1 MKTLSPEIKFYSIQQ
16 GTNDIYMG
24 EKTNCLQFTLKSPNN
39 IYISVYSSSD
49 EDIQKRYI
57 NLKRIKEIK
66 QLKDNWDGYDAK
78 AFSADL
84 LNYMEKMIGQL
95 EVQPNLFPLSDG
107 AIQLEMHRNGCAIE
121 IEINED
127 EIALVNIVDE
137 NNKEI
142 TKKITNDFLSVNE
155 ELKKFYAHK
164 F

>member
-1 MKTLSPEIKFYSIQQ
+1 
-16 GTNDIYMG
+16 
-24 EKTNCLQFTLKSPNN
+24 
-39 IYISVYSSSD
+39 
-49 EDIQKRYI
+49 
-57 NLKRIKEIK
+57 
-66 QLKDNWDGYDAK
+66 
-78 AFSADL
+78 
-84 LNYMEKMIGQL
+84 MIEQL
-95 EVQPNLFPLSDG
+95 EVQPNLFPLSNG